1 MIDKSELQPVFAW
14 ICQYVAENSYPP
26 TLRELAIQF
35 YMSPGRIDRM
45 LTRMELHGWI
55 AREPGRKRGI
65 TLLRSCDSAR
75 SIQSG

>member
-1 MIDKSELQPVFAW
+1 MIEKAELQPVFDW
-14 ICQYVAENSYPP
+14 ICHYTEENSYPP
-26 TLRELAIQF
+26 TLRELAAQF

-45 LTRMELHGWI
+45 LTRMEVHGWI

-75 SIQSG
+75 PLKSR